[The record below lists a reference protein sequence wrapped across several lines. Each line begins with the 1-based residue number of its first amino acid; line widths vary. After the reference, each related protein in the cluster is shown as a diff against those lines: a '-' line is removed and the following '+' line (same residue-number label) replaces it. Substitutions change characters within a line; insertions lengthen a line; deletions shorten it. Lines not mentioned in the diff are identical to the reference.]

1 MNFKHSILTKLF
13 WINSGHIYSN
23 QAINCSKPTMGTPEQ
38 YVNSVQVNN
47 TRHQNNVI
55 NNKNTRKTS
64 LTSFS
69 YLCC

>member
-23 QAINCSKPTMGTPEQ
+23 QAINCSKLTMGTPEQ

-47 TRHQNNVI
+47 RDTRI
-55 NNKNTRKTS
+55 TS
-64 LTSFS
+64 LTIKT
-69 YLCC
+69 LERRH

>member
-1 MNFKHSILTKLF
+1 MNFNHSILTKLF

-47 TRHQNNVI
+47 TD
-55 NNKNTRKTS
+55 TRITS
-64 LTSFS
+64 LTIKT
-69 YLCC
+69 LERRH

>member
-23 QAINCSKPTMGTPEQ
+23 QAINSSKPTMGTPEQ

-47 TRHQNNVI
+47 RDTRI
-55 NNKNTRKTS
+55 TS
-64 LTSFS
+64 LTIKT
-69 YLCC
+69 LERRH